1 MNSIMSSRLTGEEY
15 SVMKT
20 KHNTVIL
27 GKLEIHEM
35 SDLRVEDDKAS
46 FTLPVLDEGM
56 TEKLFEML
64 RMCNFRYC
72 VNQTKDSASLCKK
85 SATEWISRFTRIER
99 CIF

>member
-1 MNSIMSSRLTGEEY
+1 MQRRALDLQESMMNSIMSSRLTGEEY

-27 GKLEIHEM
+27 GKLETHEM

-56 TEKLFEML
+56 TEKLFENAKDVQFQVL
-64 RMCNFRYC
+64 R
-72 VNQTKDSASLCKK
+72 K
-85 SATEWISRFTRIER
+85 SN
-99 CIF
+99 

>member
-27 GKLEIHEM
+27 GKLDIHEM

-46 FTLPVLDEGM
+46 FSLPVMDEGM
-56 TEKLFEML
+56 TKKLFGNAEDVQFQVL
-64 RMCNFRYC
+64 R
-72 VNQTKDSASLCKK
+72 K
-85 SATEWISRFTRIER
+85 SKNEI
-99 CIF
+99 

>member
-1 MNSIMSSRLTGEEY
+1 MQRRALDLQESMMNSILSSRLTGEEY

-46 FTLPVLDEGM
+46 FSLPVIDEGM
-56 TEKLFEML
+56 TEKLFGNAKDVQFQVL
-64 RMCNFRYC
+64 R
-72 VNQTKDSASLCKK
+72 K
-85 SATEWISRFTRIER
+85 SN
-99 CIF
+99 

>member
-35 SDLRVEDDKAS
+35 SDLRVEDYKAS

-56 TEKLFEML
+56 TEKLFKKAKDVQFQVL
-64 RMCNFRYC
+64 R
-72 VNQTKDSASLCKK
+72 K
-85 SATEWISRFTRIER
+85 SN
-99 CIF
+99 